1 MYYKKEKILKN
12 KTIDYTLM
20 YVPNDEKQIYYL
32 KIQIIGSEVWTLL
45 VWNEPIKSLSEL
57 SIKIMWDKPLG
68 TYVPV

>member
-32 KIQIIGSEVWTLL
+32 KIQIIGSKV
-45 VWNEPIKSLSEL
+45 
-57 SIKIMWDKPLG
+57 
-68 TYVPV
+68 